1 MFGFKRSTYAV
12 PDAGTF
18 AASWWQ
24 FGERIFFFR
33 ERRVG

>member
-1 MFGFKRSTYAV
+1 VYGFKRSTYSV
-12 PDAGTF
+12 PDGTF

-33 ERRVG
+33 ERRVS